1 MKPHATVE
9 LRKPPPLMARPRLAT
24 LGGGSCSSQ
33 ASTPLSVI
41 ALAVSYDVGATGKM
55 DGRRELAGCVSC
67 ELACVCVSLERVVVI
82 CLASTHTALVSSPS
96 LTVCSSPSYIHTYTL
111 CL

>member
-55 DGRRELAGCVSC
+55 VNGRAGC
-67 ELACVCVSLERVVVI
+67 LLEH
-82 CLASTHTALVSSPS
+82 LST
-96 LTVCSSPSYIHTYTL
+96 
-111 CL
+111 

>member
-55 DGRRELAGCVSC
+55 DGRRCLLIKRSIWKIQRDGGATSALA
-67 ELACVCVSLERVVVI
+67 
-82 CLASTHTALVSSPS
+82 
-96 LTVCSSPSYIHTYTL
+96 
-111 CL
+111 

>member
-55 DGRRELAGCVSC
+55 DGRRELAACVS
-67 ELACVCVSLERVVVI
+67 
-82 CLASTHTALVSSPS
+82 
-96 LTVCSSPSYIHTYTL
+96 
-111 CL
+111 